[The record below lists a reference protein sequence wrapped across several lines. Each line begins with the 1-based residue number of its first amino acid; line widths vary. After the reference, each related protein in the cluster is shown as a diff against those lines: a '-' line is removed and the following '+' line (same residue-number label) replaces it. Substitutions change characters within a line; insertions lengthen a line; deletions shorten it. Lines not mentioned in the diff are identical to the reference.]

1 MSYPAILLRA
11 EQKPLEHRSFSPAVI
26 KALVDAGYPITVE
39 RSSTDPNFKRI
50 FEDSEYEAA
59 GATLVP
65 SGVWPDAAPGTIIL
79 GLKEIPEEDFPLKND
94 HITFAHCYKQQGGFE
109 KVLGRFPRGGSTLY
123 DLEFLHTPTGVRISA
138 FGFHAGF
145 TGAALGIKTWAWQ
158 LTHPGEKLPAVATFT
173 EGRGYYL
180 NEEEL
185 VNQIREDIAA
195 GEKVLG
201 RKPTAMVLGA
211 LGRCGR
217 GAVDLFIKAGIADE
231 SITKWDFN
239 ETKDREGPYE
249 EIAQHDI
256 FLNAIYLSKPIP
268 PFVNDEL
275 LAKAGRKLSVVI
287 DVSCDT
293 TNPHNPIPIYSINT
307 TFDEPTV
314 PVVVK
319 DDQNTTPLSVISI
332 DHLPS
337 MLPRESSESFS
348 EGLKESLLTLNER
361 ATSRVWADAEKLFQ
375 EKVALLP
382 EALRTKE
389 I

>member
-1 MSYPAILLRA
+1 MKFPSASQLAPFPPLRFRFATVAYPAILLRA
-11 EQKPLEHRSFSPAVI
+11 EQKPLEHRSFSPTVI
-26 KALVDAGYPITVE
+26 KTLIDAGYPISVE

-50 FEDSEYEAA
+50 FEDEEYEAV

-65 SGVWPDAAPGTIIL
+65 SGVWPDAAPGTIVL

-94 HITFAHCYKQQGGFE
+94 HITFAHCYKNQGGWDT
-109 KVLGRFPRGGSTLY
+109 VLGRFPRGGSTLY
-123 DLEFLHTPTGVRISA
+123 DLEFLVDEVGRRVSA
-138 FGFHAGF
+138 FGYHAGF

-158 LTHPGEKLPAVATFT
+158 LTHPGEK
-173 EGRGYYL
+173 YYL
-180 NEEEL
+180 NEDEL
-185 VNQIREDIAA
+185 VNQIREDVAA

-211 LGRCGR
+211 LGRCR
-217 GAVDLFIKAGIADE
+217 SGAHH
-231 SITKWDFN
+231 DFE

-249 EIAQHDI
+249 EIAQHGI

-275 LAKAGRKLSVVI
+275 LAKAGRKLSVVT

-348 EGLKESLLTLNER
+348 EGLKESLLSLNER
-361 ATSRVWADAEKLFQ
+361 ATSRVWADAEKLFK

-389 I
+389 V